1 MTKTPYGKREAP
13 FSLRLSFEERAK
25 LEHRAGSMPLSAYI
39 KSLLFADDAPVY
51 RQRRRVP
58 DADEKLLAELLACL
72 GASRLSNNLNQ
83 LAKAANSGSL
93 YCDEG
98 TKIALNRACDDVH
111 AMRVLLMRGLG
122 VQVDEPE
129 AEKPKESTTQSFN
142 RTAARRPSMFPK
154 PGNKQ

>member
-13 FSLRLSFEERAK
+13 FSLRLTFDERAK
-25 LEHRAGSMPLSAYI
+25 LEQQAGSMPLSAYI

-51 RQRRRVP
+51 RQRRRAP

-111 AMRVLLMRGLG
+111 AMRILLMRGLG
-122 VQVDEPE
+122 MKTDEVAPL
-129 AEKPKESTTQSFN
+129 KESPSQAFT
-142 RTAARRPSMFPK
+142 RAAKRPSMFPS
-154 PGNKQ
+154 PGSKK